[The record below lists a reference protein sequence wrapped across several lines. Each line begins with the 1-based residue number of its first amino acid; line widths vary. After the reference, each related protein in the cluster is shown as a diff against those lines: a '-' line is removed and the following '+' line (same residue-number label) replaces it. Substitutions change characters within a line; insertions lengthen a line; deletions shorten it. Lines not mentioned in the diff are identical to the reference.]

1 MVKPWTVATDDSY
14 VWQAF
19 QDKKCP
25 GPQEHP
31 VNQRVEGKHT
41 KGTEDYTPEMVNMIH
56 RSWKRS
62 VMSSVKSKRL
72 DEVIIPVMPIDRNQ

>member
-1 MVKPWTVATDDSY
+1 MNKVKFHGCTVGLKSDEGVPMVKPWTVAADDSY

-31 VNQRVEGKHT
+31 VHQRVEGKLT
-41 KGTEDYTPEMVNMIH
+41 KGTEDYAPEMVNMIH

-62 VMSSVKSKRL
+62 
-72 DEVIIPVMPIDRNQ
+72 